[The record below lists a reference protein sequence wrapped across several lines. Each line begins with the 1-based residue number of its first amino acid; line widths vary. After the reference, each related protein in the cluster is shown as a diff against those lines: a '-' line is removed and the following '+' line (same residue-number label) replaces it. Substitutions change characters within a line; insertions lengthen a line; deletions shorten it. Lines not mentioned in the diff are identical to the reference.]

1 MIKIFKPTDTTF
13 LSNGDKVIK
22 ATSAKVHEEDNG
34 EYYVDIIADS
44 IYSDWLVA
52 RNIVVVPTPNGYQ
65 PFRLTNPSKTG
76 TKIEI
81 RGLHVF
87 FDTENYLIADS
98 YVVEKDC
105 DGAIKHLNNA
115 TEPESIFTVSS
126 DVDTVDSYR
135 CVREPFYNAIQ
146 VLLERWG
153 GHLVRDAFDIQIL
166 NEIGEDNGI
175 TVEYKKN
182 LKEIESEENWD
193 EVCTKILPE
202 GTDGILLNALD
213 PSADIYMESEIQYDT
228 PFTKCVKFDQE
239 IEQDDYPTEHAYM
252 QALIN
257 DLRAQATAY
266 LKLHQIP
273 EINYTLKA
281 DVNKNV
287 KIGDTIEVKDRRLGI
302 DLLTHIISY
311 EYDCNMGRFLEIEF
325 GNFKEKLSNL
335 ISNINANMS
344 TQINEAINGISAE
357 VYEKFKGSYVW
368 DDGTKMYL
376 LDDLPIEDAVN
387 VLRFNQNGISSSN
400 DGVNGTYRKLID
412 INGAFSALEYKN
424 NDVINF
430 DGQTVIGFTSSSNK
444 KERFTVRTDK
454 SLANITSFNVS
465 SMKLTGRIGSGGYLF
480 SSSYVAGGYDV
491 VSASSL
497 TITLTKLS
505 DHAIDVVIDRSS
517 GTYQGVDNM
526 VNAIYIHDM
535 DITCV
540 S

>member
-105 DGAIKHLNNA
+105 DGAIKHLNRA

-287 KIGDTIEVKDRRLGI
+287 KIGDTIEVKDKRLGI
-302 DLLTHIISY
+302 DLLTHVISY

-335 ISNINANMS
+335 LSSISANMS
-344 TQINEAINGISAE
+344 TQINEAVNGISAE

-376 LDDLPIEDAVN
+376 LDDLPIEDAIN

-424 NDVINF
+424 NDVISF
-430 DGQTVIGFTSSSNK
+430 DGQTVVGFTSSSNK
-444 KERFTVRTDK
+444 KERFTVTTDK

-491 VSASSL
+491 VDASNL

>member
-105 DGAIKHLNNA
+105 DGAIKHLNRA

-239 IEQDDYPTEHAYM
+239 IERDDYPTEHAYM

-281 DVNKNV
+281 DINKNV
-287 KIGDTIEVKDRRLGI
+287 QIGDTIEVKDRRLGI
-302 DLLTHIISY
+302 DLLTHVISY

-344 TQINEAINGISAE
+344 TQINEAISGISAE

-412 INGAFSALEYKN
+412 INGAFSAFEYKN
-424 NDVINF
+424 SDAISF
-430 DGQTVIGFTSSSNK
+430 DGQTVVGFTSSSNK

-454 SLANITSFNVS
+454 SLAQITSFTVTT
-465 SMKLTGRIGSGGYLF
+465 MKLTGRLGSGGYLF
-480 SSSYVAGGYDV
+480 SSSYVSGGYNILND
-491 VSASSL
+491 SNL
-497 TITLTKLS
+497 TVTLTKLS
-505 DHAIDVVIDRSS
+505 DHAIDVTIARST
-517 GTYQGVDNM
+517 GTYQGSDNTA
-526 VNAIYIHDM
+526 NSIYIEDM
-535 DITCV
+535 DIACV

>member
-1 MIKIFKPTDTTF
+1 MIKIFKPTDTSF

-34 EYYVDIIADS
+34 DYYVDIIADS

-105 DGAIKHLNNA
+105 DGAIKHLNRA

-126 DVDTVDSYR
+126 DVETVDSYR

-153 GHLVRDAFDIQIL
+153 GHLVRDAFNIQIL

-213 PSADIYMESEIQYDT
+213 PSADIYLESEIQYDT
-228 PFTKCVKFDQE
+228 PFTKSVKFDQE

-257 DLRAQATAY
+257 DLRKQAKAY
-266 LKLHQIP
+266 LKIHQIP

-281 DVNKNV
+281 DINKNV
-287 KIGDTIEVKDRRLGI
+287 QIGDTIEVKDRRLGI
-302 DLLTHIISY
+302 DLLTHVISY

-335 ISNINANMS
+335 LSTISANMS
-344 TQINEAINGISAE
+344 TQISEAVNGISAE

-376 LDDLPIEDAVN
+376 LDDLPIDEAVN
-387 VLRFNQNGISSSN
+387 VLRFNRYGISSSN
-400 DGVNGTYRKLID
+400 NGVNGTYRKLID
-412 INGAFSALEYKN
+412 INGAFSAFEYKN
-424 NDVINF
+424 NDVISF
-430 DGQTVIGFTSSSNK
+430 DGQTVCGFTSASNK
-444 KERFTVRTDK
+444 QENFTVRTDK
-454 SLANITSFNVS
+454 SLANISSFTIS
-465 SMKLTGRIGSGGYLF
+465 SMKLTGRRGNGGYLF
-480 SSSYVAGGYDV
+480 VNGYIEGGYNVLND
-491 VSASSL
+491 SNI

-505 DHAIDVVIDRSS
+505 DYAIDVKLLKAS
-517 GTYQGVDNM
+517 GVYQGYDNM
-526 VNAIYIHDM
+526 VNAIAIEDM
-535 DITCV
+535 KLICI